1 MEKTINFKSTQISPP
16 EIKLPK
22 ISGIPG
28 PYPFS
33 PEVRKELEQILK
45 SKPSEFVIPKKKE
58 KEKKPSFA
66 WQFATDFAFTVLG
79 TFIPGIGLVT
89 MPFRLMRM
97 GKVAQAVEKFLANA
111 DKIKAFR
118 LSKGI
123 FEDLK
128 IASTV
133 YAGQHLVS
141 QVTDKVEPVPLLQ
154 TYYSFLLGRGFLWGL
169 GKGIKL
175 GYQVGKEPLGKLSD
189 YAYGKFPS
197 VGKAIDKTIDAFFK
211 YVFGVSREAWIM
223 LKKLSGNI
231 QPHLLE
237 AEVAQ
242 KLFSALDDP
251 RVIKELEQ
259 YTIYLRDKVL
269 KQTEIFDDKFFENL
283 SKKLKYQ
290 FDKETLKQ
298 LSDYI
303 YLKMLQIDNLR
314 NPILASFIERVAQG
328 YSAPTLKELF
338 WTRLKQ
344 DLSEIWEDSKRM
356 FIENAWR
363 VTLGAIKQAKKDIKI
378 PKSKPKKEKELNK
391 KAFTFIKH
399 LYTMEGARQYRSSRI
414 AILHYIFEPLFKK
427 YGYDP
432 FTLLTEG
439 LKVNVDT
446 KKLASMVERL
456 NNAREQ
462 SFSLFL
468 ERLGKY
474 ALTYGTDFFFVR
486 NRVWNLLRG
495 NYEGLRK
502 VWTEKYVPVIEDFY
516 EQYIS
521 RVGFKHPLRKH
532 GLMDIRPVDVFDP
545 LDIDR
550 VYSSSFYKF
559 MLRYHPTS
567 AVKPRFFTS
576 IEDILTISIP
586 NVIIN
591 TLRKHPH
598 LIHDREALA
607 EAVLREIGFTG
618 GLTIQRWIANKF
630 VVPQFMYHFYH
641 NIDEVLKHPEI
652 QKKLADP
659 LVGQQEFRIM
669 DKTVVMTTGMLDALK
684 DYFIAITGRL
694 SWEGSPIYS
703 INRLWKR
710 IFLFMSP
717 FFHASALTLAGIAL
731 SGRYK
736 ITPWDIVG
744 RAFLDSANVVLRGLS
759 HADFGYM
766 AKEVAK
772 TIHELNKKGFKVH
785 ELILSG
791 LNEGEALW
799 GYYILTMRNV
809 LDDLLKKGDPVVF
822 KDLAKEFERA
832 ELKDLGKKIWNVV
845 SVFERWLWAGYYQG
859 LKLRTAYALVNAY
872 KKGLMTADDLAR
884 NLNTINYVYG
894 GLHTWFHIN
903 PKHAQIYRLILFA
916 PDWYLSLFH
925 NFRTWLQGDAPIV
938 MNFFPSI
945 LRMRFYLS
953 VYGNYAFNGH
963 SPWDNYNLQDPKEW
977 IKLLFKDWTELYK
990 IHVPVVD
997 SRGHHR
1003 IFTFNLLGFDIEPME
1018 MVALIPFMK
1027 NLYEA
1032 ITHPTMGLDQRILK
1046 TTLGTAE
1053 EWIEFWFRKASM
1065 IVRFFIKLYEATRPK
1080 FASTK
1085 EEAPTVEEVIMQF
1098 AESFAP
1104 LALVQFLGTVRYPY
1118 KGTPEVRDF
1127 IKFTSALN
1135 TIGLKTMAREN
1146 LTKLLFAN
1154 RHREKVVSKIL
1165 TEWLDTYREVKLTE
1179 RGLDL
1184 ISPKSKIKR
1193 QEIYKNLLVSLS
1205 HAYYNYYMYPW
1216 MKENLHKDFKEIQR
1230 DAREILELIKE
1241 DIRAS
1246 ALPPQVKQDLWRV
1259 IQRRFMAEVRDMYRS
1274 LAKRDLPEIIEK
1286 RIEEQ
1291 RMRMEVR

>member
-1 MEKTINFKSTQISPP
+1 MEKTINFKSIQISPP

-22 ISGIPG
+22 LTDIPG
-28 PYPFS
+28 PFPFS
-33 PEVRKELEQILK
+33 PEIRKELEQILK
-45 SKPSEFVIPKKKE
+45 PKSPEFAIPEKKE

-66 WQFATDFAFTVLG
+66 LQFTTDMAFTIIG
-79 TFIPGIGLVT
+79 TFIPGIGIATL
-89 MPFRLMRM
+89 PFRLMRM
-97 GKVAQAVEKFLANA
+97 GKVAQAVEQFLANA

-118 LSKGI
+118 LAKGI
-123 FEDLK
+123 GEDFK
-128 IASTV
+128 VASTV
-133 YAGQHLVS
+133 YVGQHLVS
-141 QVTDKVEPVPLLQ
+141 QVTDKVETVPLLQ

-175 GYQVGKEPLGKLSD
+175 GYQAGKKPLGKLAD
-189 YAYGKFPS
+189 YAYGKFPA
-197 VGKAIDKTIDAFFK
+197 VGEAIDKAIDAMFK
-211 YVFGVSREAWIM
+211 HVLGVSRDAWIT

-237 AEVAQ
+237 AEIAQ

-259 YTIYLRDKVL
+259 YTVYLRDRIQ

-283 SKKLKYQ
+283 SRTLNYR

-328 YSAPTLKELF
+328 YPAPTLKELF
-338 WTRLKQ
+338 WTKIKQ
-344 DLSEIWEDSKRM
+344 DLAEIWEDSKKM

-363 VTLGAIKQAKKDIKI
+363 TTLGAVKQAKKNMKI
-378 PKSKPKKEKELNK
+378 PKSKPKKEKELDRM
-391 KAFTFIKH
+391 AVTFLRH
-399 LYTMEGARQYRSSRI
+399 LYEMEGARQFRASRI
-414 AILHYIFEPLFKK
+414 SILHYIFEPLFKK
-427 YGYDP
+427 YGYD
-432 FTLLTEG
+432 TLELLTEG
-439 LKVNVDT
+439 LKFQVEP
-446 KKLASMVERL
+446 KKLASM
-456 NNAREQ
+456 
-462 SFSLFL
+462 L
-468 ERLGKY
+468 ERLRNARQQSFALFLDLLGKY
-474 ALTYGTDFFFVR
+474 TYQHATDLFFVR
-486 NRVWNLLRG
+486 NRVWNLLKG
-495 NYEGLRK
+495 DYTGLQK
-502 VWTEKYVPVIEDFY
+502 LWTNKYVPLIEDFF
-516 EQYIS
+516 EQYVP
-521 RVGFKHPLRKH
+521 RVGFKHPLRRH
-532 GLMDIRPVDVFDP
+532 GLTEMRAVDIFDP

-550 VYSSSFYKF
+550 AYSSAIYKF

-567 AVKPRFFTS
+567 GIKPRFYTS

-586 NVIIN
+586 NVIIGI
-591 TLRKHPH
+591 LKKHPH

-607 EAVLREIGFTG
+607 EAVLKEIGFTG
-618 GLTIQRWIANKF
+618 GLTIQRWVANKF
-630 VVPQFMYHFYH
+630 VVPQFIYHLYH
-641 NIDEVLKHPEI
+641 HIDEVLKHPEI

-659 LVGQQEFRIM
+659 QVGKQVFRIM
-669 DKTVVMTTGMLDALK
+669 DKSVEMTTGMLDALK

-694 SWEGSPIYS
+694 SWEGSSIYS

-710 IFLFMSP
+710 MFLFMSP

-731 SGRYK
+731 TGRYK

-744 RAFLDSANVVLRGLS
+744 RAFLDSMNVVLRGLS

-766 AKEVAK
+766 AKEVTKA
-772 TIHELNKKGFKVH
+772 IHELNKKGYKVH
-785 ELILSG
+785 EIILSG

-799 GYYILTMRNV
+799 GNYILTMRNV
-809 LDDLLKKGDPVVF
+809 LDDLLKKGDPMVF
-822 KDLAKEFERA
+822 KDLAKEFEKT
-832 ELKDLGKKIWNVV
+832 ELKNLGKKVWNVIT
-845 SVFERWLWAGYYQG
+845 VFERWLWAGYYQG

-872 KKGLMTADDLAR
+872 RKGLMTADDLVR

-953 VYGNYAFNGH
+953 VLANYAFNGH

-1003 IFTFNLLGFDIEPME
+1003 LFTFNLLGFDIEPME

-1027 NLYEA
+1027 NLYEVM
-1032 ITHPTMGLDQRILK
+1032 THPTMGLDQRVLK
-1046 TTLGTAE
+1046 ATLGTAE

-1065 IVRFFIKLYEATRPK
+1065 IVRFFIKLYDATRPK

-1085 EEAPTVEEVIMQF
+1085 EEALTVEEVIMQF

-1104 LALVQFLGTVRYPY
+1104 LALVQFLGTLRYPY
-1118 KGTPEVRDF
+1118 KGTPEVREF
-1127 IKFTSALN
+1127 VKFTSALN

-1146 LTKLLFAN
+1146 LTRLLFKN

-1165 TEWLDTYREVKLTE
+1165 TEWLDTYREIKLTE
-1179 RGLDL
+1179 QRLGL
-1184 ISPKSKIKR
+1184 ISPKAKTKKK
-1193 QEIYKNLLVSLS
+1193 EIYKNLLISLS
-1205 HAYYNYYMYPW
+1205 HAYYNYYLYPW
-1216 MKENLHKDFKEIQR
+1216 MKENLHKDFKEIQVE
-1230 DAREILELIKE
+1230 AREILELIKE
-1241 DIRAS
+1241 DIKKS
-1246 ALPPQVKQDLWRV
+1246 ALPPRVKQDLWEI
-1259 IQRRFMAEVRDMYRS
+1259 IQRRFMAEFRDMYRS
-1274 LAKRDLPEIIEK
+1274 LAKRDLPEIIERVIK
-1286 RIEEQ
+1286 EQ
-1291 RMRMEVR
+1291 RMAREVR